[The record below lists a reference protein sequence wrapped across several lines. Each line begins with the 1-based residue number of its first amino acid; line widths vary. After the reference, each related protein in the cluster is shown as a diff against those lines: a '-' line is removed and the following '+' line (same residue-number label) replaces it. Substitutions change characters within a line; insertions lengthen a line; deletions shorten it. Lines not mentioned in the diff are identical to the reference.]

1 MVWSFSSAVLYL
13 QGRLWAQLILC
24 RWLRCLRASA
34 FGEELGDDE
43 RGRDVA
49 AQVLAKKW
57 PLTVGASLL
66 NRVYGPGFVPEFNA
80 QLAFPWEKKIS
91 AYGDDAVFIVTQKLD
106 GVRALIEVDRGRVV
120 AVHSRKGKPIRG
132 LVEVEVAAAAVV
144 PASGGA

>member
-1 MVWSFSSAVLYL
+1 MSTINGGDREVGMVLFFLS
-13 QGRLWAQLILC
+13 LI
-24 RWLRCLRASA
+24 
-34 FGEELGDDE
+34 GDE

-66 NRVYGPGFVPEFNA
+66 NRVYGPEFVPEFNA

-120 AVHSRKGKPIRG
+120 AVRSRKGGANTRPGRSRG
-132 LVEVEVAAAAVV
+132 
-144 PASGGA
+144 GGCRCCPQRVGARDVGR